1 MSETIG
7 FFLKKVWIFIG
18 YFLDILGI
26 VVTFLKEN
34 GEYNITE
41 NPQKVNKIYHFGEF
55 RLDSAER
62 RLWCKSEP
70 ISLTP
75 KQFDLLFYF
84 VENAGR
90 TAKKGELLDAIWAD
104 IYIEETTLARN
115 VSWLRQKLAEY
126 SKGESFIETVPKLGY
141 RFTAEVKHSDENF
154 LIIEEQTIQHIRGQE
169 IIRIEDTELTK
180 NKKTKSAKSFAASVL
195 LILLVMFGL
204 LGGGYFLY
212 ENNKK
217 SVALPT
223 ASNPPSLNAR
233 PPINIGSIVHLQ
245 NRYPNDGSYLDAWGV
260 VWSKPE
266 FKQVPT
272 EIMFVSTHDNPN
284 RENGS
289 GSWEIVSANG
299 KNKGEPLAVGDK
311 IHLKNMYP
319 NAGYLDACGWVEHLR
334 VFEKFSDQTGAVFT
348 TKSPN
353 RENGTGIWI
362 IRSATEKDGTPIL
375 EGDSIALESTYF
387 INDKGKNRIAGF
399 LNVTGKV
406 KDIPAYNDYDGSKL
420 VFTQNI
426 SYNQPILDI
435 WTITNSKAISK

>member
-1 MSETIG
+1 M
-7 FFLKKVWIFIG
+7 
-18 YFLDILGI
+18 
-26 VVTFLKEN
+26 N
-34 GEYNITE
+34 A
-41 NPQKVNKIYHFGEF
+41 IYHFGEF
-55 RLDSAER
+55 RIDSSER

-70 ISLTP
+70 LSLTP
-75 KQFDLLFYF
+75 KQFDLLLYF

-90 TAKKGELLDAIWAD
+90 TAKKSELLDAVWAD

-115 VSWLRQKLAEY
+115 VSWLRHKLAEY
-126 SKGESFIETVPKLGY
+126 DESQSFIETVPKLGY

-154 LIIEEQTIQHIRGQE
+154 LIIEEQTVQHIHGQE
-169 IIRIEDTELTK
+169 IITIEDTQSTK
-180 NKKTKSAKSFAASVL
+180 VKETKTAKSFAASVL
-195 LILLVMFGL
+195 PILLVIFGL
-204 LGGGYFLY
+204 LCGGYFLY

-217 SVALPT
+217 VVALPT
-223 ASNPPSLNAR
+223 ASNPSSLNPR
-233 PPINIGSIVHLQ
+233 QSINIGSIVHLQ
-245 NRYPNDGSYLDAWGV
+245 NRHPNNGSYLDAWGE

-289 GSWEIVSANG
+289 GSWEIISATG
-299 KNKGEPLAVGDK
+299 KTNGEPLAVGDK

-319 NAGYLDACGWVEHLR
+319 NAGYLDACGWTEHLR
-334 VFEKFSDQTGAVFT
+334 VFDKFLDQSGAVFT

-353 RENGTGIWI
+353 RENGTGIWT
-362 IRSATEKDGTPIL
+362 IRSSTEKDGTPIL
-375 EGDSIALESTYF
+375 EGDNIALESTYF

-399 LNVTGKV
+399 LNVAGKV

-435 WTITNSKAISK
+435 WTITSTKAVFE